1 MLLQLLTLDKRLTQT
16 LHDLLL
22 FHRQLIWALFFH
34 SRKIH
39 ILHVIFLP
47 VDRYRLF
54 LIIDMIQKQPVV
66 HVKFRP
72 AHDQLS
78 FQLELKNGDRLV
90 HFHIQTQILRIVL
103 GIIFD
108 GKSIAVRVFID
119 FYRKSGKRYQ
129 IDAITLFQRI
139 EISIPCRHSDNIGNA
154 GEMSARS
161 PHPYDIVIAPLYIDR
176 MIVHQRIHNNIWSRS
191 PVINIPDDMQMIDNQ
206 VLYQVAERRN
216 KFRCPADPDDRMD
229 DFIIISFFIL
239 NFRLRNLYKTV
250 QRDLIPVL
258 NAALILFPQDDIQF
272 FLRII
277 DQRCKSF
284 FILIAKGISKFFI
297 NLPAHGTG
305 TVLQHMVKL
314 LIFAVNIRDKM
325 LRSFWQAQNRLQI
338 NDLRRSRRDRRI
350 LLRQTFQ
357 ISLFQFVHLLPSLSI
372 LISIYPLEEC
382 PSFRAFFRVRKVRTA
397 NRRSSWRSALWRKP

>member
-1 MLLQLLTLDKRLTQT
+1 
-16 LHDLLL
+16 
-22 FHRQLIWALFFH
+22 
-34 SRKIH
+34 
-39 ILHVIFLP
+39 
-47 VDRYRLF
+47 
-54 LIIDMIQKQPVV
+54 
-66 HVKFRP
+66 
-72 AHDQLS
+72 
-78 FQLELKNGDRLV
+78 
-90 HFHIQTQILRIVL
+90 
-103 GIIFD
+103 
-108 GKSIAVRVFID
+108 
-119 FYRKSGKRYQ
+119 
-129 IDAITLFQRI
+129 
-139 EISIPCRHSDNIGNA
+139 
-154 GEMSARS
+154 
-161 PHPYDIVIAPLYIDR
+161 
-176 MIVHQRIHNNIWSRS
+176 
-191 PVINIPDDMQMIDNQ
+191 MQMIDNQ

-239 NFRLRNLYKTV
+239 NFRLFRDQFFDDIGKIRRKRFSDFRARIFGRNPFRNLYKTV